1 MPRDTDRPHS
11 IRFVEDLL
19 PAYAALRERV
29 LLLEAGT
36 KQRLDNGAEAF
47 ARLTSTLDEVRDM
60 ASDAKSLAEGA
71 AMPKPIPWSK
81 VVPIVLALLTTGG
94 GIVWALAKNPDRA
107 EFDSKVGEV
116 QSQIDQL
123 KASGVQLSTEQVR
136 IRGSLEFQSA
146 SLQRVETKLDALLVS
161 DKKRGGR

>member
-1 MPRDTDRPHS
+1 MSPRDTDRPP

-19 PAYAALRERV
+19 PAYSALRERV

-36 KQRLDNGAEAF
+36 KQRFDTGAEAF
-47 ARLTSTLDEVRDM
+47 VRMDAKLDEVKEM
-60 ASDAKSLAEGA
+60 ASDAKSLSEA
-71 AMPKPIPWSK
+71 ATVPKPVPWSK
-81 VVPIVLALLTTGG
+81 VIPIIMTLLVTGG

-107 EFDSKVGEV
+107 EFDSKVGQV
-116 QSQIDQL
+116 QDQIDDL
-123 KASGVQLSTEQVR
+123 KSSGVQLSTEQVR

-146 SLQRVETKLDALLVS
+146 SLERVERKLDTLLVS